1 LSGSEGK
8 GKHDYYRFEKS
19 NLKDKLM
26 LRNSRWKWPIIAV
39 VFVATIIAVFIGSLR
54 PAANVALTDI
64 SDIEQLRARFNQ
76 DKGTPRLL
84 LLLSPT

>member
-1 LSGSEGK
+1 MSQ
-8 GKHDYYRFEKS
+8 
-19 NLKDKLM
+19 
-26 LRNSRWKWPIIAV
+26 NSRWKWPIIAV
-39 VFVATIIAVFIGSLR
+39 VFIATVIAVFIGSLR

>member
-1 LSGSEGK
+1 MS
-8 GKHDYYRFEKS
+8 
-19 NLKDKLM
+19 
-26 LRNSRWKWPIIAV
+26 RNSRWKWPIIAV
-39 VFVATIIAVFIGSLR
+39 VFVATVIAVFIGSLR
-54 PAANVALTDI
+54 PAANIALTDI

>member
-1 LSGSEGK
+1 LG
-8 GKHDYYRFEKS
+8 
-19 NLKDKLM
+19 
-26 LRNSRWKWPIIAV
+26 NSRWKWPIIGG
-39 VFVATIIAVFIGSLR
+39 VFVATVIAVFIGSLK

-64 SDIEQLRARFNQ
+64 NDIEQLRARFNQ

>member
-1 LSGSEGK
+1 
-8 GKHDYYRFEKS
+8 
-19 NLKDKLM
+19 M
-26 LRNSRWKWPIIAV
+26 LRNSPWKWPIIAV

-54 PAANVALTDI
+54 PAPNVALTDI

>member
-1 LSGSEGK
+1 MS
-8 GKHDYYRFEKS
+8 
-19 NLKDKLM
+19 
-26 LRNSRWKWPIIAV
+26 RNSRWKWPIIAV
-39 VFVATIIAVFIGSLR
+39 VLVATVVAVFIGSLK

>member
-1 LSGSEGK
+1 
-8 GKHDYYRFEKS
+8 
-19 NLKDKLM
+19 M

>member
-1 LSGSEGK
+1 MS
-8 GKHDYYRFEKS
+8 
-19 NLKDKLM
+19 
-26 LRNSRWKWPIIAV
+26 RNSRWKWPIIAV

>member
-1 LSGSEGK
+1 
-8 GKHDYYRFEKS
+8 
-19 NLKDKLM
+19 M

-39 VFVATIIAVFIGSLR
+39 VFVATVIAVFIGTLR

-64 SDIEQLRARFNQ
+64 NDIEQLRDRFNQ

>member
-1 LSGSEGK
+1 MSQ
-8 GKHDYYRFEKS
+8 
-19 NLKDKLM
+19 
-26 LRNSRWKWPIIAV
+26 NSRWKWPIIAV
-39 VFVATIIAVFIGSLR
+39 VFIATVIAVFIGSLR

-76 DKGTPRLL
+76 YKGTPRLL

>member
-1 LSGSEGK
+1 
-8 GKHDYYRFEKS
+8 
-19 NLKDKLM
+19 M
-26 LRNSRWKWPIIAV
+26 LGNSRWKWPIIAV
-39 VFVATIIAVFIGSLR
+39 VFVATVVAVFIGSLR
-54 PAANVALTDI
+54 PAANVGLTDI

>member
-1 LSGSEGK
+1 MDRKAKESTTN
-8 GKHDYYRFEKS
+8 HRFEKS

-26 LRNSRWKWPIIAV
+26 SRNSRWKWPIIAV
-39 VFVATIIAVFIGSLR
+39 VFVATIIAVLIGSLR

>member
-1 LSGSEGK
+1 
-8 GKHDYYRFEKS
+8 
-19 NLKDKLM
+19 M
-26 LRNSRWKWPIIAV
+26 LVNSRWKWPIIAV
-39 VFVATIIAVFIGSLR
+39 VFVATVIAVFIGSLR